1 MQLRMAG
8 IMESGPGLLHIRR
21 CHGVVERTQGEP
33 TYVTVWLGE
42 VGRGGWGVSHLRTD
56 SAARFLTPAEY
67 ATDIVST
74 LPQAMPCAGSS

>member
-1 MQLRMAG
+1 MAG

-42 VGRGGWGVSHLRTD
+42 VGRGGECQLLQHI
-56 SAARFLTPAEY
+56 
-67 ATDIVST
+67 IV
-74 LPQAMPCAGSS
+74 A

>member
-1 MQLRMAG
+1 MAG

-42 VGRGGWGVSHLRTD
+42 VGRGGGNASCFNILLSPKIIYT
-56 SAARFLTPAEY
+56 AAKSY
-67 ATDIVST
+67 
-74 LPQAMPCAGSS
+74 

>member
-42 VGRGGWGVSHLRTD
+42 VGRGGECQLLQHII
-56 SAARFLTPAEY
+56 
-67 ATDIVST
+67 IV
-74 LPQAMPCAGSS
+74 A